1 MCITKKMLVLT
12 LFQGFWC
19 QRWEFPNKMYGL
31 SGSCVEIPCVFSPHR
46 NSGTS
51 NTVWYLYSS
60 TRYLEI
66 FNSQESSSLLS
77 EYRDRTSLV
86 PGTRSCS
93 LRIDPVRR
101 DDGEE
106 YYYPGIAERLGTNA
120 WSISTMTLQLHVID
134 NPPIP
139 RLSGS
144 SIMIEE
150 HFEVVGCS
158 VEHTCGS
165 SPPSLTWNKP
175 GQTKRHF
182 EALSG
187 GHWRET
193 SHLRYVPTDKD
204 DGTQIQCTAT
214 FHNGKT
220 SQGAAILNILYAA
233 TGVRVIAF
241 HTTGGA
247 MELQCSFV
255 SSNPD
260 VTHYSWFKDGNRI
273 ISETGQ
279 ILVLENNED
288 KSGSFS
294 CIAHNTVGSSTSADL
309 QLEDENKPDLLLI
322 LGVLSGVVLLL
333 LLVLIVYFYTRQKR
347 KPDSQSSPIFGEI
360 SSHFPDET
368 LVQEHQYGNIQVNPR
383 VFPASKRSPYS
394 SHTPGEGSYAI
405 YSNEELIQA
414 ETGIEYSTIAHT
426 NRKRREDLF
435 DNDRYEDSVNY
446 AEIKY

>member
-12 LFQGFWC
+12 LFQ
-19 QRWEFPNKMYGL
+19 
-31 SGSCVEIPCVFSPHR
+31 
-46 NSGTS
+46 
-51 NTVWYLYSS
+51 
-60 TRYLEI
+60 
-66 FNSQESSSLLS
+66 
-77 EYRDRTSLV
+77 
-86 PGTRSCS
+86 
-93 LRIDPVRR
+93 
-101 DDGEE
+101 
-106 YYYPGIAERLGTNA
+106 
-120 WSISTMTLQLHVID
+120 D

-220 SQGAAILNILYAA
+220 SQGAAILNILYAPKDVMVTLPKHKTIIEGSNVLITCSSRSKPPPLRYEWYRANSKVKMRSEDQKSLLLWNVSKDTEPYSCSVINEVGRGESQPTEISVQYAA